1 MRHLLLLAISALIS
15 VSAEATAD
23 TIRVGSWNIQDLHHE
38 EGFNLR
44 SFDDIPSVKR
54 TSQDFALLEKYRD
67 LFGRNGAPADVIAL
81 QEIGTKAALERL
93 FPTDAYE
100 TIMSPRWQNDDA
112 PAGEGDVYTAIA
124 VRKESGVTVVQ
135 HDPFP
140 ELAVL
145 HSDGRPT
152 RAGTG
157 ALLEVDGKQF
167 WFLSVHLKSSC
178 PANKNIHVSSNDDCQ
193 TLWKQTPI
201 LADWVKAKRDS
212 GIPLIIA
219 GDFNRRFRQL
229 NFEGTLWEAM
239 NGVGPDDPIEEAW
252 VVPHPQTV
260 TRLCPTRK
268 GSGTQPI
275 DWIVLDSTLAGGFV
289 QGSFWERRFT
299 QADIDA
305 AQFGRGLSDH
315 CPISIDLDLA
325 G

>member
-1 MRHLLLLAISALIS
+1 MLLALCAAISM
-15 VSAEATAD
+15 SASAAAD
-23 TIRVGSWNIQDLHHE
+23 TLRIGAWNIQDLHHQ

-44 SFDDIPSVKR
+44 SFDGIPSARR

-67 LFGRNGAPADVIAL
+67 QFGRDGTPADVIAL
-81 QEIGTKAALERL
+81 QEIGTRAALERL
-93 FPTDAYE
+93 FRADTYDV
-100 TIMSPRWQNDDA
+100 IMSPRWKNDDA
-112 PAGEGDVYTAIA
+112 PEGAGDVYTAIA
-124 VRKESGVTVVQ
+124 VRKDSGVTIVQ

-140 ELAVL
+140 ELSVL

-157 ALLEVDGKQF
+157 ALLEVDGQQF

-178 PANKNIHVSSNDDCQ
+178 PTNKNIHTSSDDDCQ
-193 TLWKQTPI
+193 TLWKQAPL
-201 LADWVKAKRDS
+201 LADWIKVKRDS
-212 GIPLIIA
+212 GIPFIIA

-239 NGVGPDDPIEEAW
+239 NGVGPDDPIDEPW

-268 GSGTQPI
+268 GQGTQPI
-275 DWIVLDSTLAGGFV
+275 DWIVLDTALAGGFAE
-289 QGSFWERRFT
+289 GSYWERRYT
-299 QADIDA
+299 RDDIDA
-305 AQFGRGLSDH
+305 AQNGRGLSDH